1 MDTNQKMDLMLCRDA
16 LDRYRD
22 IENALERGSI
32 GYAKDRLKD
41 LKSFLTRQT
50 QHTAFRNAG
59 AYLPKSTANPAGW
72 KFELAYSMDPIER
85 YLHKLEAELAE
96 ETGTSIPRPTDS

>member
-1 MDTNQKMDLMLCRDA
+1 METNQKMDLMLCRDA

-41 LKSFLTRQT
+41 LKSFLSGQT
-50 QHTAFRNAG
+50 QHSAFLNAG
-59 AYLPKSTANPAGW
+59 AYLPKPGTDSGQW
-72 KFELAYSMDPIER
+72 KSELAYSRDSIER
-85 YLHKLEAELAE
+85 YLHKLEAELVK
-96 ETGTSIPRPTDS
+96 ETGSSNGG